1 MVTINDVTTLI
12 SSVGFPI
19 CMCGAMFWYMMK
31 ENESHKAE
39 SSEMKSAIN
48 ALEIAI
54 TKLTDKLTD
63 NKT

>member
-1 MVTINDVTTLI
+1 
-12 SSVGFPI
+12 
-19 CMCGAMFWYMMK
+19 MCGAMFWYMMK

-54 TKLTDKLTD
+54 TKLTDKLT
-63 NKT
+63 NNET

>member
-1 MVTINDVTTLI
+1 MTINDATTLI

-19 CMCGAMFWYMMK
+19 CMCGAMFWYMIK
-31 ENESHKAE
+31 ENEAHKAE

-54 TKLTDKLTD
+54 IKLTDKLSNTS
-63 NKT
+63 N